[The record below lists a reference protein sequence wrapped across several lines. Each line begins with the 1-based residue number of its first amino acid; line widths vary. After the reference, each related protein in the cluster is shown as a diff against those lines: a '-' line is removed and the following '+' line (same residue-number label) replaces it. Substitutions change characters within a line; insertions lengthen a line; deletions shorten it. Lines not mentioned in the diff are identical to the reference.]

1 MKKKTFSD
9 LKEGDFAY
17 IVRKNGFTI
26 TEVTDINTLDTG
38 EIRFYLKDGF
48 IGGYLYNPKNN
59 HLISVDTI
67 ILNKEDIIKEQL
79 RLTKKHLTEINR
91 KLKYY
96 QKKYNKWND
105 YRICLET
112 QLNENV

>member
-79 RLTKKHLTEINR
+79 RLTKNI
-91 KLKYY
+91 Y
-96 QKKYNKWND
+96 QK
-105 YRICLET
+105 
-112 QLNENV
+112 